1 MSKLGQSIQAE
12 LKGDRA
18 IWLIAIFLG
27 IFSLLAVYSS
37 TGTIAFHEKGG
48 NTEFYLFKH
57 FIILVAG
64 FGLMY
69 TLYNIHYMQFS
80 KWAPIF
86 LLITIPLLLYT
97 LIMGSDYNEARRWIT
112 VPIIDLTFQT
122 SDFAKLALIIYLARV
137 ISSKQDYIEDFKSA
151 FIPIIVPV
159 VTVCAL
165 IAPADL
171 STAVLLFLT
180 CFLMMFV
187 GRVHWKYLGMLLVF
201 GLMVFSVMIIIGQFF
216 PDWIRVETWTSR
228 LNEFMTNSDGGYQ
241 VQQAKIAI
249 ANGEWFGSGPGNGFQ
264 RNYLPSPYADFIYA
278 IILEEYGLIGGFLI
292 LGLYVWLFFRTT
304 SLVTKSP
311 KAFGAILA
319 IGLCLSLVLQAFMNI
334 AVSVHLVPVTGIT
347 LPLVSMGGTSMLFAC
362 AMIGIIQSV
371 SRYIERVDER
381 VKLKEELAA

>member
-1 MSKLGQSIQAE
+1 MSKIGQGIQVD

-27 IFSLLAVYSS
+27 IVSLLAVYSS
-37 TGTIAFHEKGG
+37 TGTIAFQEKGG

-57 FIILVAG
+57 FVILLGG

-69 TLYNIHYMQFS
+69 VLYTIHYMQFS

-97 LIMGSDYNEARRWIT
+97 LVMGSDYNEARRWIT

-137 ISSKQDYIEDFKSA
+137 ISTKQEYIEDFKSA

-171 STAVLLFLT
+171 STAVLLFAT
-180 CFLMMFV
+180 CFLMMFI
-187 GRVHWKYLGMLLVF
+187 GRVHWKYLVMLLVF
-201 GLMVFSVMIIIGQFF
+201 GVMVFSLLIIIGQFF
-216 PDWIRVETWTSR
+216 PEWIRVDTWTSR
-228 LNEFMTNSDGGYQ
+228 LNEFVTNAEGGYQ

-278 IILEEYGLIGGFLI
+278 IILEEYGLIGGFVI

-304 SLVTKSP
+304 ALVTKSP

-319 IGLCLSLVLQAFMNI
+319 IGLCLSLILQAFMNI

-347 LPLVSMGGTSMLFAC
+347 LPLVSMGGTSILFAC

-371 SRYIERVDER
+371 SRYIERVDEQ
-381 VKLKEELAA
+381 VKLREELAA